1 MAVARVS
8 GEVCRPAII
17 STPVWTG
24 TGFMKWVLTTR
35 DAALRSVGLSLGVV
49 AAAIFVMEIEEVLV
63 ARMACWGTILAS

>member
-1 MAVARVS
+1 
-8 GEVCRPAII
+8 
-17 STPVWTG
+17 
-24 TGFMKWVLTTR
+24 MKWVLTTR